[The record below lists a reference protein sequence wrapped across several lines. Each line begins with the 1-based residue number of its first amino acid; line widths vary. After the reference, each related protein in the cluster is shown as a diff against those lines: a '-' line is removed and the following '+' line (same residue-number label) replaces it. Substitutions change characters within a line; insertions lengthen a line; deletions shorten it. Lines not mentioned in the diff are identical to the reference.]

1 MFFVL
6 CILYNASIGILCSK
20 TLPWSLWQCSLGP
33 CRPWRTTRAGF
44 RWRAWLCLA
53 ISRYFKVK
61 VSWWTQF
68 FLPVATEWLLHCSFT
83 CNESVHFL
91 EDCWDWQPKE
101 SHKQDGYPQG
111 PVPVGPSTRS
121 LLGSSSFP
129 RYTTHATRAT
139 LILSKFSFVRP
150 RNAWFRSR
158 FNESHYLGAVCWD
171 KKSDW
176 YTTRFFFD
184 LGWFK
189 TLASSASIQQVWS
202 KQFVVQ
208 TVQTV
213 CTPGTVLKHDQTKL
227 RHSGF
232 GSGGPLEPK
241 RQTDRLLVELSI
253 LHGKNHV
260 ASLLTFDC
268 SGASARCCLDWRKLW
283 SCKMNCW
290 QIYSV

>member
-1 MFFVL
+1 MDTRRGRCLLDLQPGACWAHPHFQGMQHMQHMQHVQHSS
-6 CILYNASIGILCSK
+6 CPNSPLYALVM
-20 TLPWSLWQCSLGP
+20 LGFDP
-33 CRPWRTTRAGF
+33 D
-44 RWRAWLCLA
+44 LM
-53 ISRYFKVK
+53 
-61 VSWWTQF
+61 
-68 FLPVATEWLLHCSFT
+68 
-83 CNESVHFL
+83 
-91 EDCWDWQPKE
+91 
-101 SHKQDGYPQG
+101 
-111 PVPVGPSTRS
+111 
-121 LLGSSSFP
+121 
-129 RYTTHATRAT
+129 
-139 LILSKFSFVRP
+139 
-150 RNAWFRSR
+150 
-158 FNESHYLGAVCWD
+158 SHYLSAVCWD

-227 RHSGF
+227 RHSDHSGF

-268 SGASARCCLDWRKLW
+268 SGASAKCCLDWRKLW

-290 QIYSV
+290 QIDSV